1 MLVLA
6 RLLEL
11 AGTVLGRGLLSYLL
25 YCVSI
30 LACYCLPLVQES
42 SLALLIAL
50 CLLLLYCSWLALLLL
65 LLLLLLL
72 YSKVAYVASLLEE
85 GLYLDRLL

>member
-1 MLVLA
+1 VLVPA
-6 RLLEL
+6 RSLEP

-25 YCVSI
+25 YGVSI

-42 SLALLIAL
+42 SLALLTAL
-50 CLLLLYCSWLALLLL
+50 CLLLLCCHWLAL

-85 GLYLDRLL
+85 GLHLYRLP